1 MNKREAKY
9 AMKQGKKL
17 THENFSEEEWVSETV
32 GERYVFEDGVITNTE
47 DFWKY
52 RDTSD
57 WNKGWSIFINN

>member
-1 MNKREAKY
+1 MNKREAIY
-9 AMKQGKKL
+9 HMKLGKRV
-17 THENFSEEEWVSETV
+17 THEKFSEEEWMSATV
-32 GERYVFEDGVITNTE
+32 GERYVFENGKVANAE